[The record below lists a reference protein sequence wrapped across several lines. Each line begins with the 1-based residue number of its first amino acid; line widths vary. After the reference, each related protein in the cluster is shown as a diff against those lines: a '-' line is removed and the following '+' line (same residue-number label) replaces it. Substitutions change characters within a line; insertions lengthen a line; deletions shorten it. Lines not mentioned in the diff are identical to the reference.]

1 MNMMGSVNMKRGFTL
16 IELLVVIV
24 LLGVIAVMVTTSV
37 IGILNDSRSSLS
49 NTQIDTIENA
59 AEQWGTVNADK
70 LPLDDSAYKLDVKTL
85 SDDGFIDSSDLKDPG
100 DNSDLCGYVEI
111 KYDNSK
117 NQYKYKFV
125 REDC

>member
-1 MNMMGSVNMKRGFTL
+1 M
-16 IELLVVIV
+16 
-24 LLGVIAVMVTTSV
+24 
-37 IGILNDSRSSLS
+37 LN
-49 NTQIDTIENA
+49 
-59 AEQWGTVNADK
+59 K

>member
-49 NTQIDTIENA
+49 NTQIDTVENA
-59 AEQWGTVNADK
+59 AEQWGTVNA
-70 LPLDDSAYKLDVKTL
+70 
-85 SDDGFIDSSDLKDPG
+85 
-100 DNSDLCGYVEI
+100 E
-111 KYDNSK
+111 
-117 NQYKYKFV
+117 
-125 REDC
+125 